1 MAQTIQVITLI
12 ITAGAV
18 LFALAAGFWA
28 YRLTVGARL
37 AQAIWKKRVQELEG
51 KVARADAAFGAFPG
65 LVLVW
70 DDAPE
75 PSEGASESWGRPRIF
90 GAPSALA
97 SLLKF
102 AEASD
107 GPEPGGLLLE
117 GVADYEARAAG
128 GEETTLRRRFAE
140 LVESGQPFSLT
151 ILGPEGRFLEADGR
165 AAGTQIIVWLADTTV
180 RGLEESG
187 ARGRIEESRKLIEA
201 DPAAYLDAL
210 ERAPFP
216 AWRMNATG
224 RLVWANAAYA
234 AAVEAKDPDTALAKQ
249 ITLDPGQK
257 GQAAEATK
265 SGEAI
270 ARIRPVVMGGKR
282 RALDLI
288 SFPISGG
295 AAGFAIDV
303 TDGEEAKAALKRFRR
318 AHDDTLNHMAE
329 SVAVFDRSQRLV
341 FRNTAFES
349 MFGLDTKW
357 LDDWPVHGELLDR
370 LREKR
375 LLPEQADYAAWKREE
390 LKRYDAAPN
399 EEWPDEL
406 WPLPDG
412 RTLRVARQRHPLG
425 GVMVIFED
433 KTDELALRARYNTLI
448 NVQRATLDKLHEAV
462 AVFGSDGRLRLH
474 NTAFENLWNL
484 SAAEL
489 EGQPEF
495 DAVAEKCAALYT
507 DESVWSAMKAR
518 ATDPS
523 PQARKHV
530 VGEMQRVDDRTL
542 TWLSRPLPDGATL
555 IAWDDVTD
563 SRRIEEALRDRA
575 EALETSERI
584 KSEFVEHV
592 SYQLRTPLTT
602 IGGYTDMLMQGL
614 SGALTERQMGPMT
627 AIRTASDDLA
637 KLIDDILDVA
647 AIDAGQ
653 LELELGDVDLRAL
666 AEDCASLLAAKAQH
680 GEVKLV
686 VEAPGEAA
694 MLRGDVK
701 RLRQVVV
708 NLLSNALR
716 HTGKGGKVTLAIEQ
730 TEDGDASIAVADDG
744 EGIAPDRQA
753 RVFERFER
761 GVRGGAG
768 LGLAL
773 VKEIIELHGGWVD
786 LISEPEKGTK
796 VVCHLPREAPAD
808 HAAPELDLSRKAAAS

>member
-1 MAQTIQVITLI
+1 METSQIITLI

-37 AQAIWKKRVQELEG
+37 AQAVWKKRVQDLDS
-51 KVARADAAFGAFPG
+51 KIARADAAFGAFPG

-75 PSEGASESWGRPRIF
+75 TGDGVAESWGRPRIF

-102 AEASD
+102 AEASE

-128 GEETTLRRRFAE
+128 GVETTLRRRFAE
-140 LVESGQPFSLT
+140 LVETGKPFSLT

-165 AAGTQIIVWLADTTV
+165 TAGTELILWLADTTV

-187 ARGRIEESRKLIEA
+187 ARGRIEESKKLIEA
-201 DPAAYLDAL
+201 DPSAFLDAL

-224 RLVWANAAYA
+224 RLVWANKAYA
-234 AAVEAKDPDTALAKQ
+234 EAVEASDVDAVLAKQ
-249 ITLDPGQK
+249 VTLDAGQK
-257 GQAAEATK
+257 SQAAEATQ
-265 SGEAI
+265 SGDAV

-282 RALDLI
+282 RALDI
-288 SFPISGG
+288 VSFPVSGG

-341 FRNTAFES
+341 FRNTAFDS
-349 MFGLDTKW
+349 LFGLDVKW
-357 LDDWPVHGELLDR
+357 LNDWPGHGEWLDR

-375 LLPEQADYAAWKREE
+375 LLPEQADYASWKRDE

-412 RTLRVARQRHPLG
+412 RTLRVARQRHPMG
-425 GVMVIFED
+425 GVMMIFED

-474 NTAFENLWNL
+474 NTAFETLWNL
-484 SAAEL
+484 SPGDL

-507 DESVWSAMKAR
+507 DEAVWSAMKAR

-530 VGEMQRVDDRTL
+530 TGEMQRVDERAL

-575 EALETSERI
+575 EALEASERI

-602 IGGYTDMLMQGL
+602 INGYSDMLMQGM
-614 SGALTERQMGPMT
+614 SGELTERQLTHMT
-627 AIRTASDDLA
+627 AIQTASEDLA
-637 KLIDDILDVA
+637 KLVDDILDVA

-653 LELELGDVDLRAL
+653 LELELGDVELKEL
-666 AEDCASLLAAKAQH
+666 GEDSVALLAHKAQH
-680 GEVKLV
+680 AGVKLEL
-686 VEAPGEAA
+686 VEGEAGDP
-694 MLRGDVK
+694 LRADAK
-701 RLRQVVV
+701 RLKQVVV

-716 HTGKGGKVTLAIEQ
+716 HTEKGGKVTLSLTRSEGGGA
-730 TEDGDASIAVADDG
+730 TIAVTDDG
-744 EGIAPDRQA
+744 EGISPERQA
-753 RVFERFER
+753 VVFERFER

-786 LISEPEKGTK
+786 LASEPGEGTK
-796 VVCHLPREAPAD
+796 VVCHLPEEAPANS
-808 HAAPELDLSRKAAAS
+808 AAPELDLAKAVAS

>member
-1 MAQTIQVITLI
+1 MEASQIITLI

-37 AQAIWKKRVQELEG
+37 AQAVWKKRVQDLDS
-51 KVARADAAFGAFPG
+51 KIARADAAFGAFPG

-75 PSEGASESWGRPRIF
+75 TGDGVAESWGRPRIF

-102 AEASD
+102 AEASE

-128 GEETTLRRRFAE
+128 GVETTLRRRFAE
-140 LVESGQPFSLT
+140 LVETGKPFSLT

-165 AAGTQIIVWLADTTV
+165 TAGTELILWLADTTV

-187 ARGRIEESRKLIEA
+187 ARGRIEESKKLIEA
-201 DPAAYLDAL
+201 DPSAFLDAL

-224 RLVWANAAYA
+224 RLVWANKAYA
-234 AAVEAKDPDTALAKQ
+234 EAVEASDVDAVLAKQ
-249 ITLDPGQK
+249 VTLDAGQK
-257 GQAAEATK
+257 SQAAEATQ
-265 SGEAI
+265 SGDAV

-282 RALDLI
+282 RALDI
-288 SFPISGG
+288 VSFPVSGG

-341 FRNTAFES
+341 FRNTAFDS
-349 MFGLDTKW
+349 LFGLDVKW
-357 LDDWPVHGELLDR
+357 LNDWPGHGEWLDR

-375 LLPEQADYAAWKREE
+375 LLPEQADYASWKRDE

-412 RTLRVARQRHPLG
+412 RTLRVARQRHPMG
-425 GVMVIFED
+425 GVMMIFED

-474 NTAFENLWNL
+474 NTAFETLWNL
-484 SAAEL
+484 SPGDL

-507 DESVWSAMKAR
+507 DEAVWSAMKAR

-530 VGEMQRVDDRTL
+530 TGEMQRVDERAL

-575 EALETSERI
+575 EALEASERI

-602 IGGYTDMLMQGL
+602 INGYSDMLMQGM
-614 SGALTERQMGPMT
+614 SGELTERQLTHMT
-627 AIRTASDDLA
+627 AIQTASEDLA
-637 KLIDDILDVA
+637 KLVDDILDVA

-653 LELELGDVDLRAL
+653 LELELGDVELKEL
-666 AEDCASLLAAKAQH
+666 GEDSVALLAHKAQH
-680 GEVKLV
+680 AGVKLEL
-686 VEAPGEAA
+686 VEGEAGDP
-694 MLRGDVK
+694 LRADAK
-701 RLRQVVV
+701 RLKQVVV

-716 HTGKGGKVTLAIEQ
+716 HTEKGGKVTLSLTRSEGGGA
-730 TEDGDASIAVADDG
+730 TIAVTDDG
-744 EGIAPDRQA
+744 EGISPERQA
-753 RVFERFER
+753 VVFERFER

-786 LISEPEKGTK
+786 LASEPGEGTK
-796 VVCHLPREAPAD
+796 VVCHLPEEAPANS
-808 HAAPELDLSRKAAAS
+808 AAPELDLAKAVAS

>member
-1 MAQTIQVITLI
+1 MEASQIITLI

-37 AQAIWKKRVQELEG
+37 AQAVWKKRVQDLDS
-51 KVARADAAFGAFPG
+51 KIARADAAFGAFPG

-75 PSEGASESWGRPRIF
+75 TGDGVAESWGRPRIF

-102 AEASD
+102 AEASE

-128 GEETTLRRRFAE
+128 GVETTLRRRFAE
-140 LVESGQPFSLT
+140 LVETGKPFSLT

-165 AAGTQIIVWLADTTV
+165 TAGTELILWLADTTV

-187 ARGRIEESRKLIEA
+187 ARGRIEESKKLIEA
-201 DPAAYLDAL
+201 DPSAFLDAL

-224 RLVWANAAYA
+224 RLVWANKAYA
-234 AAVEAKDPDTALAKQ
+234 DAVEASDVDAVLAKQ
-249 ITLDPGQK
+249 VTLDAGQK
-257 GQAAEATK
+257 SQAAEATQ
-265 SGEAI
+265 SGDAV

-282 RALDLI
+282 RALDI
-288 SFPISGG
+288 VSFPVSGG

-341 FRNTAFES
+341 FRNTAFDS
-349 MFGLDTKW
+349 LFGLDVKW
-357 LDDWPVHGELLDR
+357 LNDWPGHGEWLDR

-375 LLPEQADYAAWKREE
+375 LLPEQADYASWKRDE

-412 RTLRVARQRHPLG
+412 RTLRVARQRHPMG
-425 GVMVIFED
+425 GVMMIFED

-474 NTAFENLWNL
+474 NTAFETLWNL
-484 SAAEL
+484 SPGDL

-507 DESVWSAMKAR
+507 DEAVWSAMKAR

-530 VGEMQRVDDRTL
+530 TGEMQRVDERAL

-575 EALETSERI
+575 EALEASERI

-602 IGGYTDMLMQGL
+602 INGYSDMLMQGM
-614 SGALTERQMGPMT
+614 SGELTERQLTHMT
-627 AIRTASDDLA
+627 AIQTASEDLA
-637 KLIDDILDVA
+637 KLVDDILDVA

-653 LELELGDVDLRAL
+653 LELELGDVELKEL
-666 AEDCASLLAAKAQH
+666 GEDSVALLAHKAQH
-680 GEVKLV
+680 AGVKLEL
-686 VEAPGEAA
+686 VEGETGDP
-694 MLRGDVK
+694 LRADAK
-701 RLRQVVV
+701 RLKQVVV

-716 HTGKGGKVTLAIEQ
+716 HTEKGGKVTLSLTRSEGGGA
-730 TEDGDASIAVADDG
+730 TIAVTDDG
-744 EGIAPDRQA
+744 EGISPERQA
-753 RVFERFER
+753 VVFERFER

-786 LISEPEKGTK
+786 LASEPGEGTK
-796 VVCHLPREAPAD
+796 VVCHLPEEAPANS
-808 HAAPELDLSRKAAAS
+808 AAPELDLAKAVAS

>member
-1 MAQTIQVITLI
+1 METSQIITLI

-37 AQAIWKKRVQELEG
+37 AQAVWKKRVQDLDS

-75 PSEGASESWGRPRIF
+75 TGDGVAESWGRPRIF

-102 AEASD
+102 AEASE

-128 GEETTLRRRFAE
+128 GVETTLRRRFAE
-140 LVESGQPFSLT
+140 LVETGKPFSLT

-165 AAGTQIIVWLADTTV
+165 TAGTELILWLADTTV

-187 ARGRIEESRKLIEA
+187 ARGRIEESKKLIEA
-201 DPAAYLDAL
+201 DPSAFLDAL

-224 RLVWANAAYA
+224 RLVWANKAYA
-234 AAVEAKDPDTALAKQ
+234 EAVEASDVDAVLAKQ
-249 ITLDPGQK
+249 VTLDAGQK
-257 GQAAEATK
+257 SQAAEATQ
-265 SGEAI
+265 SGDAV

-282 RALDLI
+282 RALDI
-288 SFPISGG
+288 VSFPVSGG

-341 FRNTAFES
+341 FRNTAFDS
-349 MFGLDTKW
+349 LFGLDVKW
-357 LDDWPVHGELLDR
+357 LNDWPGHGEWLDR

-375 LLPEQADYAAWKREE
+375 LLPEQADYASWKRDE

-412 RTLRVARQRHPLG
+412 RTLRVARQRHPMG
-425 GVMVIFED
+425 GVMMIFED

-474 NTAFENLWNL
+474 NTAFETLWNL
-484 SAAEL
+484 SPGDL

-507 DESVWSAMKAR
+507 DEAVWSAMKAR

-530 VGEMQRVDDRTL
+530 TGEMQRVDERAL

-563 SRRIEEALRDRA
+563 SRRIEQALRDRA
-575 EALETSERI
+575 EALEASERI

-602 IGGYTDMLMQGL
+602 INGYSDMLMQGM
-614 SGALTERQMGPMT
+614 SGELTERQLTHMT
-627 AIRTASDDLA
+627 AIQTASEDLA
-637 KLIDDILDVA
+637 KLVDDILDVA

-653 LELELGDVDLRAL
+653 LELELGDVELKEL
-666 AEDCASLLAAKAQH
+666 GEDSVALLAHKAQH
-680 GEVKLV
+680 AGVKLELVEGEVGD
-686 VEAPGEAA
+686 P
-694 MLRGDVK
+694 LRADAK
-701 RLRQVVV
+701 RLKQVVV

-716 HTGKGGKVTLAIEQ
+716 HTEKGGKVTLSLTRSEGGGA
-730 TEDGDASIAVADDG
+730 TIAVTDDG
-744 EGIAPDRQA
+744 EGISPERQA
-753 RVFERFER
+753 VVFERFER

-786 LISEPEKGTK
+786 LASEPGEGTK
-796 VVCHLPREAPAD
+796 VVCHLPEEAPANS
-808 HAAPELDLSRKAAAS
+808 AAPELDLAKAVAS